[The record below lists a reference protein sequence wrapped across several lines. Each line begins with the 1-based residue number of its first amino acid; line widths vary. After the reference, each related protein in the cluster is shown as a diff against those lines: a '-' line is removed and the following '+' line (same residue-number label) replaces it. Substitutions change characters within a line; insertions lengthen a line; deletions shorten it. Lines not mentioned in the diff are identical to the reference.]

1 MQQWH
6 NSTIELKTVKTAN
19 NNNNNKQQNTITV
32 NTLKAIPKCYNVIL
46 VVSKFVFFVS
56 LSQLCWTYT
65 TIAFSERYSL

>member
-6 NSTIELKTVKTAN
+6 NSTIELKTVKTT
-19 NNNNNKQQNTITV
+19 NNNNKQQNTITV

-46 VVSKFVFFVS
+46 VVSKFVFLVS
-56 LSQLCWTYT
+56 QSQLCWTYT